1 MKSEEGARAPR
12 LSGRSAP
19 PTKKRYPFGKW
30 TGIAVLAAFAI
41 GFISYWQEPACGAAG
56 EIKYLADRHQAK
68 GIACA
73 SCHKESPPKAAVPA
87 AVCLGCHGSYAKIAE
102 RTMNASPNPHASH
115 MSALPCEN
123 CHHAHKAPENQC
135 NTCHEFNMKVP

>member
-1 MKSEEGARAPR
+1 MKKYPR
-12 LSGRSAP
+12 VGRTVMLIAAALVLML
-19 PTKKRYPFGKW
+19 
-30 TGIAVLAAFAI
+30 AVLWQ
-41 GFISYWQEPACGAAG
+41 GSSYGGPDE
-56 EIKYLADRHQAK
+56 KKFLADRHQAK

-115 MSALPCEN
+115 MGALSCEN
-123 CHHAHKAPENQC
+123 CHRAHKAPQNQC